1 MNIISISGATLIIAT
16 ISIMLKKYLPE
27 YRALISISAGL
38 ILMSAILIHISP
50 IIYKIKNM
58 VSHMHVNSEYI
69 FILFK
74 SLGICLITQFTG
86 DSCRDAGENS
96 LASKVELAGKLA
108 VLGCAFPLFENIINC
123 ALELIGVRA

>member
-1 MNIISISGATLIIAT
+1 MNIISVAGAALIVATL
-16 ISIMLKKYLPE
+16 SVMLKKYLPE
-27 YRALISISAGL
+27 YRALISIAAGL
-38 ILMSAILIHISP
+38 ILMSVILVHISP
-50 IIYKIKNM
+50 LIYKIKNII
-58 VSHMHVNSEYI
+58 SHTKVNSEYI

-108 VLGCAFPLFENIINC
+108 VLGCSFPLFENIISC
-123 ALELIGVRA
+123 ALGLMGARI